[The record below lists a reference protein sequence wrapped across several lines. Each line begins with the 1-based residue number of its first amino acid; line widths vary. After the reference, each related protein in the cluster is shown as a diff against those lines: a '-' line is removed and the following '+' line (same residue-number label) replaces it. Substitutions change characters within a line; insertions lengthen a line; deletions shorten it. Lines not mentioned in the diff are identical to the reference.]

1 MKRGKISLKKAW
13 KKEKEKEHRE
23 DGTNSAK

>member
-1 MKRGKISLKKAW
+1 MKRRKNQSKEGME
-13 KKEKEKEHRE
+13 KEKEKEHRE